1 MIKIGLVELPNC
13 ATIMKILPDKFAT
26 GCAECW
32 GRKAEIY
39 SLANA
44 DFPDTAIT
52 PASPFQVGSEN
63 VEEPQAKKQKP
74 DFDNTQDPNN
84 GWGNDVQGGSWG
96 KGEGWGDGSKVD
108 PSNEWSNTELQ
119 QLVWES
125 DDKVQPLFEF
135 LGPTVFPLTHAPGI
149 VERSMRRVKSITPP
163 AVNPPKAPPN
173 PEGGPN
179 PVAVE
184 IDLDRNFSKIVLA
197 PMPDWDNG
205 DAPVYSSPTILKSS
219 CGAVVRPEPA
229 AEPSGSDSH
238 SKPHDPLKDDI
249 TLLIE
254 SKQANLLRVGM
265 GVGGTFVQLVRQPS
279 DKPTKKK
286 KGKKIPV
293 YWYLEDAA
301 FITVSFWSFKD

>member
-1 MIKIGLVELPNC
+1 MIKIGLIELPNC

-26 GCAECW
+26 GCTDCW
-32 GRKAEIY
+32 GRKAEVY

-52 PASPFQVGSEN
+52 PASPLQAEQ
-63 VEEPQAKKQKP
+63 PQAKKQKP
-74 DFDNTQDPNN
+74 DSDNAQDPNS
-84 GWGNDVQGGSWG
+84 GWCNDVQGGSWG
-96 KGEGWGDGSKVD
+96 GGEGWGDGSKVD

-119 QLVWES
+119 RLVWES
-125 DDKVQPLFEF
+125 NNKVQPLFEF
-135 LGPTVFPLTHAPGI
+135 LGPTVFPFTHAPGV

-179 PVAVE
+179 PGAVE

-219 CGAVVRPEPA
+219 CGSGPA
-229 AEPSGSDSH
+229 AEPSGSKKEGAR
-238 SKPHDPLKDDI
+238 SKPHDPLSDDI
-249 TLLIE
+249 TLLIGG
-254 SKQANLLRVGM
+254 KQANLLRVGM
-265 GVGGTFVQLVRQPS
+265 GVGGTFVQLVRQSS
-279 DKPTKKK
+279 DNPAKKK